1 MKREDFKNYSTWS
14 IAMVIDN
21 DQALSKKMLE
31 GLAVCAR
38 RFSGFNPK
46 ASSYP
51 FITMDAPAKD
61 HMKDDFMIENPAR
74 VVKALKDGHTRL
86 AECVF
91 SLRLEKFFVEKVKG
105 VMGEDEQ
112 FKMDDV
118 DRKELA
124 EHFVSKHWATV
135 IESIPTRK
143 RRDPE
148 GMEP

>member
-1 MKREDFKNYSTWS
+1 MKHEGFKNYSTWS

-21 DQALSKKMLE
+21 DQALNKKMLE
-31 GLAVCAR
+31 GLTVCAR

-51 FITMDAPAKD
+51 FITMDAPVKD
-61 HMKDDFMIENPAR
+61 HMKDDVMIENPAR
-74 VVKALKDGHTRL
+74 LAKALKDGHSRL

-91 SLRLEKFFVEKVKG
+91 GLRLEKFFVEKSKG
-105 VMGEDEQ
+105 VLGEDEH

-118 DRKELA
+118 DRKEIA

-135 IESIPTRK
+135 LESILTRK

-148 GMEP
+148 GIEP